1 MGVEYPDGFVR
12 LVGVIDDC
20 GAGVCSGVSVTLLGD
35 LGPHL
40 GFLVSSG
47 VHGSRRGNLRDL
59 QVQHAG
65 HPYRILFAFEP
76 HRYMVLLLLGGTRPE
91 TIVGMTKNM
100 PIADRLYDE
109 YLVALRK
116 EGLKDG

>member
-1 MGVEYPDGFVR
+1 MGVEYPDRFVR
-12 LVGVIDDC
+12 LVGVIDDR
-20 GAGVCSGVSVTLLGD
+20 GAC
-35 LGPHL
+35 
-40 GFLVSSG
+40 G
-47 VHGSRRGNLRDL
+47 VHGSRRGNMRDL

-65 HPYRILFAFEP
+65 HPYRILFAFDP
-76 HRYMVLLLLGGTRPE
+76 HSYMVLLLLGGTRPE

-109 YLVALRK
+109 YLIALRK